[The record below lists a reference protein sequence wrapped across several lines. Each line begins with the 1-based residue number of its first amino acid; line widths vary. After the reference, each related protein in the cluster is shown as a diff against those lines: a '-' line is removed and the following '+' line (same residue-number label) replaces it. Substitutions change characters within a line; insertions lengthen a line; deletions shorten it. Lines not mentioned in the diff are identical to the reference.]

1 MSEAVGEAGLGQ
13 AEQSTTGREKLPTE
27 AQQSAGVRAGREGRQ
42 TWCGLLLRSEVRGV
56 GREWLTMP
64 DAAAGPKGVALGIG
78 SLVAQTVKASACNVE
93 TPVPSLGGEV
103 PLEKKI
109 ATHSSTLAWKNPWTE
124 EPGRLQSMGFA
135 ESDRTERLHFHFHF
149 RHCWGGKLGRGKLG

>member
-1 MSEAVGEAGLGQ
+1 MSAAVGEAGLGQ

-78 SLVAQTVKASACNVE
+78 SL
-93 TPVPSLGGEV
+93 EV
-103 PLEKKI
+103 PRVPEVLRSPGIPSSPCHPESCPYEGTQEK
-109 ATHSSTLAWKNPWTE
+109 SSDKA
-124 EPGRLQSMGFA
+124 GS
-135 ESDRTERLHFHFHF
+135 ESPQWLRQ
-149 RHCWGGKLGRGKLG
+149 